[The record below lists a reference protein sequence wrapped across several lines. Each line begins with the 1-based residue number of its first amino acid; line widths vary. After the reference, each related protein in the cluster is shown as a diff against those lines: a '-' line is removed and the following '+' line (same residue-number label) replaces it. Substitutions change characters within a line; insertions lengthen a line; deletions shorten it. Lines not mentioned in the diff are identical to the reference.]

1 MPSDVFRNEL
11 KQNFGSEPAG
21 QRITVRATISPSENL
36 ASASLALK
44 LQDDAGAAIGSPIT
58 SFDATLA
65 GDGTVV
71 FTIPAATTDGRR
83 GRVHWQIQDTANDHV
98 LAAGSI
104 MLSPRF

>member
-1 MPSDVFRNEL
+1 MPSDVFRDEL

-21 QRITVRATISPSENL
+21 QRIAVRATISPAENL
-36 ASASLALK
+36 TSASLALK
-44 LQDDAGAAIGSPIT
+44 LQDDAGTAIGSSIT
-58 SFDATLA
+58 SFDTTDAA
-65 GDGTVV
+65 DGIVV
-71 FTIPAATTDGRR
+71 FTIPAATTTGRR